1 MQESGSDVLVLHRAD
16 KVRMKLANSNFVRKL
31 KSDSCPSTQS
41 FVCPQTHSVFVGKST
56 PWGKAPHSYFCNI
69 TVSLFSL

>member
-1 MQESGSDVLVLHRAD
+1 MQESGSDVLVLHRVV
-16 KVRMKLANSNFVRKL
+16 KVHMKLANL
-31 KSDSCPSTQS
+31 KQDSCPSAQS

-56 PWGKAPHSYFCNI
+56 TREKAPHSYFCDI